1 MTCLSMP
8 LLTELA
14 VSSGL
19 VFCRVGSAGGL
30 LEFDGSGSR
39 PARGDGARP
48 VPPHPSPLPKEREPR
63 RPRCRGADGFR
74 LVVRRNTI
82 LPLPKGEGWGEGK
95 RDGRTTRVLHLRLDA
110 RPSPAGFMVLCHS
123 PFHASGFAE
132 VADLTPGAC
141 QLTTGE
147 CQLVSNENEF
157 TFVILL
163 GAHLLL

>member
-1 MTCLSMP
+1 M
-8 LLTELA
+8 
-14 VSSGL
+14 SSGL

-39 PARGDGARP
+39 PARGVGAQP
-48 VPPHPSPLPKEREPR
+48 VPPHPS
-63 RPRCRGADGFR
+63 
-74 LVVRRNTI
+74 
-82 LPLPKGEGWGEGK
+82 PLPKGEGWGEGK